1 MLLVEAECVMGMG
14 ILQMGIEDLGERIVA
29 EYRLDRFA
37 SESSALPLV
46 LSKRQVS
53 IQTQGW
59 HVWSEDAVLPFTE

>member
-1 MLLVEAECVMGMG
+1 MLLVEAECVMGRS

-29 EYRLDRFA
+29 EYRLDRLA
-37 SESSALPLV
+37 SESSALLV